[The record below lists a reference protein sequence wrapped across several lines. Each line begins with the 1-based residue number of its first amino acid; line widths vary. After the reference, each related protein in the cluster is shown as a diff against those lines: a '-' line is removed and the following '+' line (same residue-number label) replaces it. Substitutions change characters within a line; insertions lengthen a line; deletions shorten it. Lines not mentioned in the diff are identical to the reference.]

1 MHLAEL
7 LCATWRSKAN
17 YVYLAELL
25 CATCEVKA
33 NYVQFAERNVPSP
46 YRSTCLPGSGEKG
59 TQIT

>member
-1 MHLAEL
+1 MLHGEVKLIMCTL
-7 LCATWRSKAN
+7 RN
-17 YVYLAELL
+17 YYVLHG
-25 CATCEVKA
+25 EVKA